1 MMKYLMVKS
10 EIHLWVQDDD
20 FIPKNEIQ
28 YILMYVRLHIPIKSN
43 LNKNIIMT

>member
-28 YILMYVRLHIPIKSN
+28 YILMYMCGYISL
-43 LNKNIIMT
+43 LNQT